1 MENLDNNL
9 DNLNI
14 PKNVQL
20 GNFRIDKVLIK
31 RLKELSQGKR
41 ILSALIRTCILD
53 YPSNADCPMITLHH
67 RAVVSLNNVPIG
79 KDVDDK
85 ITRLSIKWNV
95 SKARAYNSIIK
106 YMLDNSLI
114 DLDNLK

>member
-1 MENLDNNL
+1 METLDNVSM
-9 DNLNI
+9 

-20 GNFRIDKVLIK
+20 GNFRIDKALIK

-53 YPSNADCPMITLHH
+53 YPSNAECPLVRLHH

-85 ITRLSIKWNV
+85 ITRLSVKWNV
-95 SKARAYNSIIK
+95 SKAMAYNSVIK
-106 YMLDNSLI
+106 YMLDNNLI